1 MHSRS
6 LAPKR
11 PILLGYPSRVKWP
24 LLLTTVAFVL
34 AGAALGY
41 ASLAGGPLPAATAV
55 IFLVLLLFR
64 FRRQPEQPGAYMLGA
79 GLAGALILF
88 KVIAD
93 CSPPS
98 CHYQIITPIVGVV
111 FIVVAIAGAGLLV
124 RAVMQ
129 HRFSEP
135 LGQ

>member
-1 MHSRS
+1 
-6 LAPKR
+6 
-11 PILLGYPSRVKWP
+11 VKWP
-24 LLLTTVAFVL
+24 LVLTTIAFFL

-64 FRRQPEQPGAYMLGA
+64 FRRQPEQPGGYMLGA

-88 KVIAD
+88 KVVAE

-98 CHYQIITPIVGVV
+98 CHYEVITPIVGVA
-111 FIVVAIAGAGLLV
+111 FIIVAIAGAGLLL
-124 RAVMQ
+124 RAVIQ
-129 HRFSEP
+129 HRFS
-135 LGQ
+135 

>member
-1 MHSRS
+1 
-6 LAPKR
+6 
-11 PILLGYPSRVKWP
+11 VKWR
-24 LLLTTVAFVL
+24 LLLTTIAFFL

-55 IFLVLLLFR
+55 IFLVLLLTR
-64 FRRQPEQPGAYMLGA
+64 YRSRPEQPGGYMLGA

-98 CHYQIITPIVGVV
+98 CRFEVITPIVGVV
-111 FIVVAIAGAGLLV
+111 FILVAIGGASLLV
-124 RAVMQ
+124 RAVRQ
-129 HRFSEP
+129 HRFS
-135 LGQ
+135 G

>member
-1 MHSRS
+1 
-6 LAPKR
+6 
-11 PILLGYPSRVKWP
+11 VKWP
-24 LLLTTVAFVL
+24 LLLTTVAFLL

-79 GLAGALILF
+79 GSTGAAILINVIHGCTTCRYDIRTPLA
-88 KVIAD
+88 VI
-93 CSPPS
+93 
-98 CHYQIITPIVGVV
+98 V
-111 FIVVAIAGAGLLV
+111 FLLMAIAGAGLLV

-129 HRFSEP
+129 RRFS
-135 LGQ
+135 

>member
-1 MHSRS
+1 
-6 LAPKR
+6 
-11 PILLGYPSRVKWP
+11 VKWP
-24 LLLTTVAFVL
+24 LLLTTIAFFL

-55 IFLVLLLFR
+55 IFLVLLLTR
-64 FRRQPEQPGAYMLGA
+64 YRSRPEQPGGYMLGA

-98 CHYQIITPIVGVV
+98 CRFEVITPIVGVV
-111 FIVVAIAGAGLLV
+111 FIIVAIAGAGLLV
-124 RAVMQ
+124 RAFMQ
-129 HRFSEP
+129 HRFS
-135 LGQ
+135 